1 MESRFGIAQPGWLDA
16 SLVLSEN
23 PLVRRPSPR
32 GCGVVDACERTIQF
46 SRTEGAGGSVV
57 GGDTVVARAVTVKRW
72 ASYFGKLLQS

>member
-1 MESRFGIAQPGWLDA
+1 VSPKTHSFGVPHPADA
-16 SLVLSEN
+16 AWWTL
-23 PLVRRPSPR
+23 
-32 GCGVVDACERTIQF
+32 CERTIQF